1 MRLIAIALIAII
13 LTGCAALPAPTPT
26 PDAEAVFVALYEGLD
41 VPYAAMM
48 AQLDA
53 PAWDDPAWR
62 DELARLAE
70 AWRTSIDALATTG
83 QPAGTRW
90 AKAWPVLQEA
100 LSEYDYAAGAIESAA
115 EANEP
120 ALMEPAR
127 GRLLNGVNLMHEAM
141 RILGGE

>member
-1 MRLIAIALIAII
+1 MRLIAIALITIL
-13 LTGCAALPAPTPT
+13 LTGCAAPPAPTPT
-26 PDAEAVFVALYEGLD
+26 PDAEATFVALYDGLD
-41 VPYAAMM
+41 APYAAMM